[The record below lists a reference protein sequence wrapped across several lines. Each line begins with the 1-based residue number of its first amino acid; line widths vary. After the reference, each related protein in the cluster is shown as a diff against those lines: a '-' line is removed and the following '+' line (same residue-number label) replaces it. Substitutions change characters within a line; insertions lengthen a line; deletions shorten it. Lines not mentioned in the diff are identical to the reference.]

1 MKEFSGSC
9 HCKVVSFKF
18 FTKDILDGLYRC
30 NCSLCLKK
38 SIVMKPIKKD
48 DFYLISGENDL
59 NSYKWNKEIANHF
72 FCNVCGVYTH
82 HIRRRDPSQISV
94 NIMLIDKKQNYLLLK
109 ASLLLSLIVFA
120 GYLIFYLG
128 LFELIIES
136 DRSRISVLILAIYL
150 LATVHWFMN
159 VLSLDKEIAS
169 IDKPS
174 RETLIGRFNIEMT
187 RVNEKD
193 YGSKLGLLEDELS
206 NKNALGYLIVDIL
219 LKLGLTGTVIGF
231 ILMLLPIGEIKD
243 FDPQILQKL
252 LSTMSGGMAV
262 ALYTT
267 LTGLISSMLLKFQ
280 YFLIDSSLSQT
291 LNYLNSKYE

>member
-1 MKEFSGSC
+1 
-9 HCKVVSFKF
+9 
-18 FTKDILDGLYRC
+18 
-30 NCSLCLKK
+30 
-38 SIVMKPIKKD
+38 
-48 DFYLISGENDL
+48 
-59 NSYKWNKEIANHF
+59 
-72 FCNVCGVYTH
+72 
-82 HIRRRDPSQISV
+82 
-94 NIMLIDKKQNYLLLK
+94 MLIDKKQNYLLLK

-120 GYLIFYLG
+120 CYLIFYLG

-136 DRSRISVLILAIYL
+136 DRSRISVLILVIYL

-193 YGSKLGLLEDELS
+193 HGSKLGLLEDELS
-206 NKNALGYLIVDIL
+206 NKNALGYMIVDIL

-231 ILMLLPIGEIKD
+231 ILMLLPIGEIQD